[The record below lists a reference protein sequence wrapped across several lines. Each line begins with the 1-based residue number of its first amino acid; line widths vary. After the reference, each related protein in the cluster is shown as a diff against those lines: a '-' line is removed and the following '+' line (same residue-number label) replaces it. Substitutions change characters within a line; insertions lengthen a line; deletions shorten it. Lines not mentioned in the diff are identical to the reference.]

1 MPISRL
7 QTRSLPSLLVIL
19 LPLALA
25 ACGEPPVG
33 APCLPEQVPADGFND
48 NESYIEA
55 SSVQCQTRVC
65 MVYKLRGNPDLANC
79 ETKDC
84 AADDITCMQTR
95 CAAESEI
102 KKRVYCTCRCGAP
115 AGFAECECPEG
126 FSCREIL
133 EGAEDSVNGS
143 YCVRSST

>member
-7 QTRSLPSLLVIL
+7 QSKPFPFLL
-19 LPLALA
+19 LAAAALVA
-25 ACGEPPVG
+25 TACGEPPVG

-65 MVYKLRGNPDLANC
+65 MVYKLRGNPDLATC
-79 ETKDC
+79 QDQMC
-84 AADDITCMQTR
+84 APDDQACMQLR
-95 CAAESEI
+95 CADEAEI
-102 KKRVYCTCRCGAP
+102 KNRVYCTCRCKAP

-126 FSCREIL
+126 FSCRDLL
-133 EGAEDSVNGS
+133 ENADDGVNGS